1 MAAAVIVDTDC
12 LADAVVEWVN
22 TFDSISR
29 PCRSIKDLA
38 DAVVLTDILSQID
51 PQWFKAA
58 RAAEYGDNWV
68 LRFNGLKKLHKLLM
82 GYYEEVLG
90 QNSAGL
96 ETPNLTAIARDA
108 DILELLKL
116 AQLVIALAVQCENNQ
131 RYVMKIQSLSQ
142 DSQHALMLSIET
154 VMGRLANSTGTTQIS
169 PSTIDA
175 DMEGSITAALMA
187 EKLEL
192 EKSNNLLSEEMED
205 LRTEYERVL
214 EGRKEL
220 QHKINDMEKSLSQL
234 TEAGQVDFILRTEI
248 DNLKADLV
256 KSENRRVELE
266 NLLEKQTAV
275 ITDMTRKVEET
286 SRKAEE
292 VDRLK
297 DALDEFRHVADKL
310 QKSEAIIDKYKKR
323 FEEVTDLRRQLKLA
337 EEQNQ
342 QHALRNAQLEE
353 EFRKVAGI
361 KPLVDTLK
369 NQLSASETKNS
380 SLQVEASTLAFQLT
394 EARSKLERYDLEK
407 RSDQELI
414 QILEDRLKDMEHH
427 SSGNPPLD
435 REISEAGGGAESAV
449 AIKMGQLEREVERLR
464 ADNASAHAIGAKVI
478 LLENLLEDANR
489 LKAKFEE
496 DYRVAHEKNIAFEK
510 EVQELRSSSDR
521 PVDSATA
528 LSSERQR
535 ASVDSA
541 AAEPL
546 RKQVKQL
553 SEQLRQSM
561 GQINKMAYERDKINH
576 DLMDAK
582 STISQQ
588 ERMINELRSDL
599 AAMESRGQSSDES
612 VQKIAAITKQAVE
625 AQHKNEYLHSAL
637 KSAKEHIRML
647 DNQVKEY
654 AAIVPKDDNFAE
666 AIASLQSALSECQ
679 AENARQKQE
688 LADTRAAAKREQM
701 LMASAWY
708 KTATELQLKASA
720 RLKSATPDSPK
731 SWLARERQKV
741 IRETIRR

>member
-1 MAAAVIVDTDC
+1 MS
-12 LADAVVEWVN
+12 
-22 TFDSISR
+22 DS
-29 PCRSIKDLA
+29 
-38 DAVVLTDILSQID
+38 D

-154 VMGRLANSTGTTQIS
+154 VMARLANTTGPTQIS
-169 PSTIDA
+169 HSTIDA

-192 EKSNNLLSEEMED
+192 EKANNFLSEEMED

-275 ITDMTRKVEET
+275 IADMTRKVEET

-369 NQLSASETKNS
+369 NQISASETKNS

-414 QILEDRLKDMEHH
+414 QILEDRLRDMEHH
-427 SSGNPPLD
+427 TSGNPPLD
-435 REISEAGGGAESAV
+435 REISEAGGGAEAAV

-510 EVQELRSSSDR
+510 ELQQLRSSSDSR
-521 PVDSATA
+521 VDSATA
-528 LSSERQR
+528 MNSERQR

-541 AAEPL
+541 AAANAEPL

-553 SEQLRQSM
+553 TEQLRQSM

-582 STISQQ
+582 STLSQQ

-654 AAIVPKDDNFAE
+654 AAIVPKDDNFSE
-666 AIASLQSALSECQ
+666 AIASLQSTISECQ
-679 AENARQKQE
+679 AEVARQKQE